1 MSDLSQTQR
10 SPLRYIL
17 PLLVILL
24 TVLIIYGLSAFKP
37 EAKKRPPRPEIA
49 LQVETVTARF
59 TDFQIKMP
67 SRGLV
72 KAQTESTL
80 AAEVSGTV
88 VAISENLREGGRF
101 EKGEWLL
108 TIDPRDYEVEV
119 KLAKARV
126 RQAQLAL
133 DEEQARA
140 DQALRDWQ
148 RLSATIKNK
157 AVSEPP
163 DLVLRK
169 PQLAAAEAE
178 LDSTLAQLEKAKLD
192 LDRTRILAPF
202 DGLVL
207 TQQVDL
213 GHYVTPGNSL
223 ADISGR
229 VLEIALPVSA
239 SWRPLMEWQ
248 AIDRSSSP
256 QEQTN
261 TSKAVIKPNVILEV
275 GEGAQ
280 RQSWPARIVRNGGQV
295 LEQSR
300 QVLLIAEILDEE
312 RLDSADH
319 QWPLLPGDY
328 ASAQILAKELTDVVV
343 LPRTALVEG
352 TYLWQVVDGR
362 LKKQAADVIWRD
374 QESIVLAVDQQK
386 IHEGD
391 EFVSTPMSYAVS
403 GTRVNIVKRDGKP
416 VLEAEKDQL
425 TARPV
430 GKGVEQ

>member
-1 MSDLSQTQR
+1 MSDLSHNQR
-10 SPLRYIL
+10 SPLRYLL
-17 PLLVILL
+17 PVLVILL
-24 TVLIIYGLSAFKP
+24 TILMIYGLSAFKP

-59 TDFQIKMP
+59 SDFQIKMP

-72 KAQTESTL
+72 QAQTESTL

-101 EKGEWLL
+101 KQGEWLL

-148 RLSATIKNK
+148 RLSSTIKNK

-178 LDSTLAQLEKAKLD
+178 LDSTLAQLEKTKLD

-207 TQQVDL
+207 SQQVDL
-213 GHYVTPGNSL
+213 GHYVTPGNAL

-239 SWRPLMEWQ
+239 SWRPLMNWQ
-248 AIDRSSSP
+248 AIDRGASS
-256 QEQTN
+256 QEQAD
-261 TSKAVIKPNVILEV
+261 TSKTVIEPNVILDV

-300 QVLLIAEILDEE
+300 QMLLIAEILEE
-312 RLDSADH
+312 ESLDSADNP
-319 QWPLLPGDY
+319 WPLLPGDY

-352 TYLWQVVDGR
+352 AYLWQIVDGR
-362 LKKQAADVIWRD
+362 LKKQTANVIWRD
-374 QESIVLAVDQQK
+374 QESIVLAVNQQ
-386 IHEGD
+386 IQSGD

-403 GTRVNIVKRDGKP
+403 GTRVNIIKRDGKP
-416 VLEAEKDQL
+416 VSD
-425 TARPV
+425 V
-430 GKGVEQ
+430 KGAQK

>member
-101 EKGEWLL
+101 EQGEWLL

-248 AIDRSSSP
+248 AIDRSTSSP
-256 QEQTN
+256 EQTK
-261 TSKAVIKPNVILEV
+261 TSKTAIEPNVILEV

-312 RLDSADH
+312 RLDSVDH

-328 ASAQILAKELTDVVV
+328 ASAQILAKELTNVVA

-416 VLEAEKDQL
+416 VSEVQKDQL